1 MNCLIKDL
9 GAQVGNEVTL
19 RGWMYNRR
27 SSKTLHFLQLRDGTG
42 VIQGVVVQAEVSPQ
56 TWKAAGDATM
66 ESSVAVTGIVRE
78 DKRAPTGVE
87 LSVRDV
93 QLLHQAQEYPIQ
105 KKEHGIDYL
114 LDLRHLWLRSTRQ
127 RAIMK
132 VRATIIRACRDFLD
146 QDGFTLIDAPIFTPN
161 ACEGTTTLFET
172 EYFGSKAYLT
182 QSGQLYMEAAAMA
195 LGRVY
200 CFGPTFR
207 AEKSKTRRH
216 LTEFWM
222 VEPEVAFNDWQDN
235 MALQERFV
243 SAMVGRV
250 LAECGPDLKV
260 LERDTSKLEKVAAP
274 FPRISYTEAIERLQ
288 AAGRPV
294 QWGDDFGAEDET
306 LLSESF
312 DRPLFV
318 YQYPAAI
325 KAFYMKPNPED
336 PRVALCNDLL
346 APEGYGEVIG
356 AGQRMDDLEML
367 TAKIQEHGLPMKNFE
382 WFLDLRR
389 YGTVPHSGFGMGIER
404 AVSWICGLQHVREA
418 IPFPRT
424 MYRNTP

>member
-27 SSKTLHFLQLRDGTG
+27 SSKTLHFLQLRDGSG

-66 ESSVAVTGIVRE
+66 ESSVAVTGLVRE

-93 QLLHQAQEYPIQ
+93 EVLHQAQEYPIQ

-250 LAECGPDLKV
+250 LAECGPDLKA
-260 LERDTSKLEKVAAP
+260 LERDTSKLEKVVAP

-325 KAFYMKPNPED
+325 KAFYMKPNPAD

>member
-27 SSKTLHFLQLRDGTG
+27 SSKTLHFLQLRDGSG

-66 ESSVAVTGIVRE
+66 ESSVAVTGLVRE

-93 QLLHQAQEYPIQ
+93 QVLHQAQEYPIQ

-250 LAECGPDLKV
+250 LAECGPDLKA
-260 LERDTSKLEKVAAP
+260 LERDTSKLEKVVAP

-325 KAFYMKPNPED
+325 KAFYMKPNPAD

>member
-19 RGWMYNRR
+19 RGWMFNRR
-27 SSKTLHFLQLRDGTG
+27 SSKTLHFLQLRDGSG
-42 VIQGVVVQAEVSPQ
+42 VVQGVVVQAEVSPE

-87 LSVRDV
+87 LSVRGV
-93 QLLHQAQEYPIQ
+93 QVLHQAQEYPIQ

-260 LERDTSKLEKVAAP
+260 LERDTSKLQKVVAP

-367 TAKIQEHGLPMKNFE
+367 TAKIHEHGLPMKNFE